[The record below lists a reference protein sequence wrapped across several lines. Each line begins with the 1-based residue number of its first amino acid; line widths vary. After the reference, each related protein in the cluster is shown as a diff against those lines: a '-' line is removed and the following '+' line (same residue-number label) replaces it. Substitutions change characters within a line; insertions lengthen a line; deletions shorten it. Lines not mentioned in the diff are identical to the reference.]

1 MGLPVRSTTGICA
14 TVGATLGGFLPGLW
28 GAGQLSLAS
37 IAFGAAGGVAGA
49 WLGRRLL
56 DA

>member
-1 MGLPVRSTTGICA
+1 
-14 TVGATLGGFLPGLW
+14 LW

-37 IAFGAAGGVAGA
+37 IAFGAAGAVAGA